1 MRTASWGS
9 FLSVLIAAAVAAA
22 LSAPPAPA
30 QTVPSER
37 APGSPRPAATAV
49 PSAPF
54 SLPAVT
60 ARLDRSRI
68 AVGERAELTVE
79 VSWPGSA
86 DGLVFEPP
94 APPDCHLLAV
104 EGSGQESLAEL
115 SPSGPRQVLRYRFHL
130 RAREKGEGRVGYVA
144 IAYRRP
150 GEEESHTLKSAPL
163 DVAVVSSRLGLKTAL
178 PAGAV
183 AIVIAGLL
191 ALRRRAR
198 KRKIRGAPLPAAP
211 SGAEWKDEA
220 LATLSRA
227 KKLAVEGESAAT
239 ARALFEALSL
249 LLARRHGVEIARD
262 GWPERVMALD
272 LPEGTRKELVEIVRT
287 VEQARFG
294 SRLAAGGENEA
305 LIKRIH
311 SLVERDG

>member
-1 MRTASWGS
+1 MKTAFSGS
-9 FLSVLIAAAVAAA
+9 LLGALIFSTVAAA
-22 LSAPPAPA
+22 LSASPAPAPTVPSERPPGSPPPAAVPPAPA
-30 QTVPSER
+30 Q
-37 APGSPRPAATAV
+37 
-49 PSAPF
+49 F
-54 SLPAVT
+54 SVPAVT
-60 ARLDRSRI
+60 ARLDRTEL

-79 VSWPGSA
+79 VSWPGA
-86 DGLVFEPP
+86 AAGLIFEPP

-104 EGSGQESLAEL
+104 ERSAQESLAEL
-115 SPSGPRQVLRYRFHL
+115 SPSGPRQVLRYRFRL

-150 GEEESHTLKSAPL
+150 GEEESHTLKSDPL
-163 DVAVVSSRLGLKTAL
+163 DVAVVSSRSALKTVF
-178 PAGAV
+178 PAAAVLLLAAAV
-183 AIVIAGLL
+183 AV
-191 ALRRRAR
+191 ALRRRALGR
-198 KRKIRGAPLPAAP
+198 RVRSAPPALRNEEGWRA
-211 SGAEWKDEA
+211 EA

-227 KKLAVEGESAAT
+227 KKLAVEGEPAAT

-262 GWPERVMALD
+262 GWPERVMALG

-294 SRLAAGGENEA
+294 SRLPAGAENDA

>member
-9 FLSVLIAAAVAAA
+9 FLSALIAAAVVAA

-30 QTVPSER
+30 QTVPPER
-37 APGSPRPAATAV
+37 APGSPLPAATAV

-60 ARLDRSRI
+60 ARLDRTEL

-79 VSWPGSA
+79 VSWPGAA

-163 DVAVVSSRLGLKTAL
+163 DVAVFSSRAAMNTIF
-178 PAGAV
+178 PAAAVLILAAAIAV
-183 AIVIAGLL
+183 AV
-191 ALRRRAR
+191 RRRAR
-198 KRKIRGAPLPAAP
+198 KRIVRAAP
-211 SGAEWKDEA
+211 PALLPEEGWRPEA
-220 LATLSRA
+220 LQTLSRA
-227 KKLAVEGESAAT
+227 KKLAVEGESAAS

-294 SRLAAGGENEA
+294 SRLPAGGENDA